1 MKLIVYIRS
10 SGPNVNRKNL
20 KDTLISFSEKNKEI
34 DYKFYLIIENEHL
47 DFVKDLFTNEIGD
60 DKLLHIK
67 TSEWDS
73 NTPNQKTWA
82 EDFNLFLK
90 EHGETSE
97 WLLISHDDVLYVTD
111 DYFKKMIEPVVDI
124 QDSIGWMVSTNEQYY
139 KNMIDDNCNIIS
151 SSNGNYCR
159 LVFDHLRPGNHPDHD
174 KYPLMFHLHNGAV
187 NYPEKPV
194 LIHGPQSPVMLI
206 PMKSM
211 ITIGECENWSEY
223 TMMVDEDWSL
233 RALQNNLRNVWIPS
247 VHHLHPLRPEE
258 IKAGHRGV
266 DVCHANFKEKWG
278 FDTGNDDD
286 PYGCSIPVDE
296 LREKYKGTLI
306 PWSTYRNSYDWEYV
320 EDLKEELSK

>member
-1 MKLIVYIRS
+1 
-10 SGPNVNRKNL
+10 
-20 KDTLISFSEKNKEI
+20 
-34 DYKFYLIIENEHL
+34 
-47 DFVKDLFTNEIGD
+47 
-60 DKLLHIK
+60 
-67 TSEWDS
+67 
-73 NTPNQKTWA
+73 
-82 EDFNLFLK
+82 
-90 EHGETSE
+90 
-97 WLLISHDDVLYVTD
+97 
-111 DYFKKMIEPVVDI
+111 
-124 QDSIGWMVSTNEQYY
+124 
-139 KNMIDDNCNIIS
+139 
-151 SSNGNYCR
+151 
-159 LVFDHLRPGNHPDHD
+159 
-174 KYPLMFHLHNGAV
+174 
-187 NYPEKPV
+187 
-194 LIHGPQSPVMLI
+194 
-206 PMKSM
+206 M